1 MRLLMAAVASMLA
14 MVAGGAPTAHADTDS
29 ATRYYLSLGDSLA
42 TGTNASGIGQAFTD
56 SGYADQLYAALAASD
71 PKLELKKVGCP
82 GESSASLRFGSQPPT
97 TVLSCGSP
105 RFYKN
110 VLYSKGTQLAEAVGL
125 LEAHKGKVA
134 LVTIDIGAN
143 DLARIDE
150 NGDVVSCLFEFAGC
164 VAQQASMEAN
174 LSAVLA
180 ALRTA
185 AGPDV
190 PIVGMTYY
198 NVYLPLDDPVVDAR
212 VSSTN
217 ALLASTYAAAG
228 VAVAD
233 VAGAFPTTD
242 DVCSFTW
249 FCTDLD
255 VHPNAAGYGVIA
267 DEFLKVLP

>member
-1 MRLLMAAVASMLA
+1 
-14 MVAGGAPTAHADTDS
+14 
-29 ATRYYLSLGDSLA
+29 
-42 TGTNASGIGQAFTD
+42 
-56 SGYADQLYAALAASD
+56 
-71 PKLELKKVGCP
+71 
-82 GESSASLRFGSQPPT
+82 
-97 TVLSCGSP
+97 
-105 RFYKN
+105 
-110 VLYSKGTQLAEAVGL
+110 
-125 LEAHKGKVA
+125 VA